1 MPDMND
7 EDQLS
12 KRVAKRDSLMLV
24 TDLFN
29 EGGQQIGRAR
39 VRNLSAPGL
48 MAECDTLLGEGD
60 RIELALRG
68 VGQIAATIS
77 WVRGGRIGV
86 AFDRTIDPKLV
97 RRPIA
102 SAAPGTSAPAPT
114 GYTPTRFSR
123 PLR

>member
-7 EDQLS
+7 DDQLS
-12 KRVAKRDSLMLV
+12 KRAAKRDSLLLA

-29 EGGQQIGRAR
+29 EAGQQIGRAR
-39 VRNLSAPGL
+39 VRNLSATGL
-48 MAECDTLLGEGD
+48 MAECDIVLSEGD

-68 VGQIAATIS
+68 VGQIAASVT
-77 WVRGGRIGV
+77 WVREGRIGV

-102 SAAPGTSAPAPT
+102 SAAYTAPSPAPT
-114 GYTPTRFSR
+114 GYTPARFSR